1 MEIWIRKN
9 FKITCLELNQKFHGI
24 LKISKKV
31 NLIIYYYILEKI
43 PDSLDWREKGAVT
56 DVKN

>member
-1 MEIWIRKN
+1 M
-9 FKITCLELNQKFHGI
+9 ELNQKFHGI